1 MASLIRIERGLRDD
15 GLAWELLFGIEKLF
29 SISSSR
35 IPAGG
40 ATTHCNGHAISR
52 NTRERTITA
61 ILSER
66 AGLAASPA
74 WTAIPSP
81 GATLLVEEALLGGGG
96 SEPTIYELEK
106 CSRWGVTAVASYGK
120 PVADVW
126 LQ

>member
-1 MASLIRIERGLRDD
+1 MKFGSLGDCSDWTERVR
-15 GLAWELLFGIEKLF
+15 GIG
-29 SISSSR
+29 SSR
-35 IPAGG
+35 GSLHVGDGI
-40 ATTHCNGHAISR
+40 
-52 NTRERTITA
+52 
-61 ILSER
+61 
-66 AGLAASPA
+66 GLAASPA

-81 GATLLVEEALLGGGG
+81 GATLLAEEALLGGGG